1 MIVLV
6 DVEDV
11 VVVVDSDVVGVLE
24 LVEVGGFFVVVLLTI
39 EVEVD
44 AVVVD
49 VVVEGSTM
57 NVMTVTSSGVSTAAL
72 LLSSTAALLVSILAA
87 PGSVVTIT

>member
-11 VVVVDSDVVGVLE
+11 VVVVDSVVVGVLE
-24 LVEVGGFFVVVLLTI
+24 VVVDVEVVEVGGFFVVVLLTI

-57 NVMTVTSSGVSTAAL
+57 NVMTVTSSRASTTAL
-72 LLSSTAALLVSILAA
+72 LISILADPA
-87 PGSVVTIT
+87 SVVTIRS

>member
-11 VVVVDSDVVGVLE
+11 VVVVDSVGVGVVE
-24 LVEVGGFFVVVLLTI
+24 VVVVVEVVEVGGFFVVVLLTI

-49 VVVEGSTM
+49 VVVEGSRM

-72 LLSSTAALLVSILAA
+72 LLSILAA
-87 PGSVVTIT
+87 PASVVTIT